1 MRLRQDL
8 RKAGRGLI
16 SAAKAIGTGM
26 PLRDFCTDKKPVDE
40 TDLIGIYLVA
50 LTGIESPSGPLI
62 PGGLRLVASDGAPDG
77 APSFATLQD
86 RPLRSTSS
94 DLPGLLRT
102 LEVLVP
108 LYASCLRDRRTGQP
122 SRGDA
127 TFLQQESK

>member
-8 RKAGRGLI
+8 GKAGRGLI

-62 PGGLRLVASDGAPDG
+62 PGGYDVSH
-77 APSFATLQD
+77 
-86 RPLRSTSS
+86 
-94 DLPGLLRT
+94 RT
-102 LEVLVP
+102 VP
-108 LYASCLRDRRTGQP
+108 PPRVSPEKR
-122 SRGDA
+122 
-127 TFLQQESK
+127 